1 MPETADV
8 AHHPFQAEI
17 DDLVACVL
25 EGRDTVVDV
34 FDAQKTM
41 EVCLA
46 ADRSAERGGAP
57 VSLPLS
63 RLSARSVERR
73 LDWRLGTGGGA
84 NDEHWKVAPRVS
96 PGRWRAPQRRRRPCC
111 ARSARPPRAP
121 SRRTI
126 GSGSASSG
134 WAFAG
139 SRTSRSALRAP
150 GVELTAAADVYDGRL
165 TLAKE
170 LWGNQL
176 FTTRDYR
183 EVLARPDVD
192 AVIIATPDH
201 WHMQMAVDAM
211 QAGKDVYVEKP
222 MVQALEEG
230 PRIIEAARQTGRI
243 LQVGSQHVS
252 SIVYAKAREL
262 FRAGAIGELN
272 LVEAWINR
280 NSSMG
285 AWQYSIPP
293 DASPQT
299 IDWDRFLGRAPKRP
313 FDPVRLFR
321 WRNYRD
327 YGTGIPGDLFVH
339 LFTGIHFVLDALG
352 PTRAI
357 ASGGLRHWNDGR
369 DVPDVMLA
377 LYDYPKTPT
386 HPAFT
391 LSLKVNFAEGAG
403 DAYVFRFVGPEGVLT
418 IGDNSVTLSRRQP
431 AKEPGQTSDTFAKAT
446 QDAFMKEYRAK
457 YPDRPELQPRSDET
471 YAAPPRYNSVDDHF
485 RNFFDAM
492 RTRRPVVED
501 AVFGLRAAGP
511 ALLANHSYFENR
523 PIGWDAE
530 KMTRTSIES
539 H

>member
-1 MPETADV
+1 MA
-8 AHHPFQAEI
+8 
-17 DDLVACVL
+17 
-25 EGRDTVVDV
+25 
-34 FDAQKTM
+34 TM
-41 EVCLA
+41 
-46 ADRSAERGGAP
+46 S
-57 VSLPLS
+57 
-63 RLSARSVERR
+63 
-73 LDWRLGTGGGA
+73 
-84 NDEHWKVAPRVS
+84 
-96 PGRWRAPQRRRRPCC
+96 
-111 ARSARPPRAP
+111 
-121 SRRTI
+121 
-126 GSGSASSG
+126 
-134 WAFAG
+134 
-139 SRTSRSALRAP
+139 TSRSRRDFLKSVAGATATVPIMLRAQNAAPRTVAPTDRIRFAAIGVGIRGQQDLLSALRTA
-150 GVELTAAADVYDGRL
+150 GVELVAAADVYDGRL
-165 TLAKE
+165 TLARE
-170 LWGNQL
+170 RWGSQL

-192 AVIIATPDH
+192 AVLIATPDH
-201 WHMQMAVDAM
+201 WHTQIALDAM
-211 QAGKDVYVEKP
+211 KAGKDVYVEKP
-222 MVQALEEG
+222 MVQELDEG
-230 PRIIEAARQTGRI
+230 PRIIDAARQTGRI
-243 LQVGSQHVS
+243 LQVGSQHPS
-252 SIVYAKAREL
+252 SIVYAKAKEL
-262 FRAGAIGELN
+262 YRAGAIGELN

-377 LYDYPKTPT
+377 LYDYPKTT
-386 HPAFT
+386 SHPAFT

-403 DAYVFRFVGPEGVLT
+403 DAYVFRFVGPAGVLT
-418 IGDNSVTLSRRQP
+418 IGDNSVTLARRPP
-431 AKEPGQTSDTFAKAT
+431 AKEPGQTAESFAKAA
-446 QDAFMKEYRAK
+446 QDAYMKEYRAK
-457 YPDRPELQPRSDET
+457 YPDRPELQPRADET
-471 YAAPPRYNSVDDHF
+471 YAAPQRYNSTDDHF
-485 RNFFDAM
+485 GNFFDAV
-492 RTRRPVVED
+492 RTRRQVVED
-501 AVFGLRAAGP
+501 AAFGLRAAGP

-523 PIGWDAE
+523 PIGWDAD

>member
-1 MPETADV
+1 MTTRRSRRDFLKSVAGTAAAAPIVLRGETGASSQRV
-8 AHHPFQAEI
+8 A
-17 DDLVACVL
+17 
-25 EGRDTVVDV
+25 
-34 FDAQKTM
+34 
-41 EVCLA
+41 
-46 ADRSAERGGAP
+46 
-57 VSLPLS
+57 
-63 RLSARSVERR
+63 
-73 LDWRLGTGGGA
+73 A
-84 NDEHWKVAPRVS
+84 NDRIQVAMFGMGIR
-96 PGRWRAPQRRRRPCC
+96 GQQDM
-111 ARSARPPRAP
+111 
-121 SRRTI
+121 
-126 GSGSASSG
+126 
-134 WAFAG
+134 
-139 SRTSRSALRAP
+139 RSALRAP
-150 GVELTAAADVYDGRL
+150 GVELVAVADVYDGRL

-170 LWGNQL
+170 QWGDHV

-183 EVLARPDVD
+183 AVLARPDVD

-201 WHMQMAVDAM
+201 WHTQIAVDAM
-211 QAGKDVYVEKP
+211 KAGKDVYVEKP
-222 MVQALEEG
+222 MVQELDEG
-230 PRIIEAARQTGRI
+230 PRIIETAGQTGRI
-243 LQVGSQHVS
+243 LQAGSQHVS

-280 NSSMG
+280 NSPMG

-357 ASGGLRHWNDGR
+357 ASGGTRHWHDGR

-377 LYDYPKTPT
+377 MYDYPKAST

-403 DAYVFRFVGPEGVLT
+403 DNTTFRFVGPEGVLT
-418 IGDNSVTLSRRQP
+418 IGDNAVTLSRRPP
-431 AKEPGQTSDTFAKAT
+431 ANEPGQTSETFAKAT
-446 QDAFMKEYRAK
+446 ETAFMKEYRTK
-457 YPDRPELQPRSDET
+457 YPDRPELRPRNDET
-471 YAAPPRYNSVDDHF
+471 YAAPARYNSTEDHF
-485 RNFFDAM
+485 RNFFDAV
-492 RTRRPVVED
+492 RTRRPVIED

-511 ALLANHSYFENR
+511 ALLANHSYFEGR
-523 PIGWDAE
+523 AIGWDAG

-539 H
+539 HQ

>member
-1 MPETADV
+1 MGNGKSRREFLQVVAGAATA
-8 AHHPFQAEI
+8 APT
-17 DDLVACVL
+17 VL
-25 EGRDTVVDV
+25 R
-34 FDAQKTM
+34 AQR
-41 EVCLA
+41 A
-46 ADRSAERGGAP
+46 AS
-57 VSLPLS
+57 S
-63 RLSARSVERR
+63 R
-73 LDWRLGTGGGA
+73 T
-84 NDEHWKVAPRVS
+84 VAPNDRIRV
-96 PGRWRAPQRRRRPCC
+96 GIVGVGIRGQQDL
-111 ARSARPPRAP
+111 
-121 SRRTI
+121 
-126 GSGSASSG
+126 
-134 WAFAG
+134 
-139 SRTSRSALRAP
+139 RSALRAP
-150 GVELTAAADVYDGRL
+150 GVELTAAADVYAGRL

-170 LWGNQL
+170 LWGSQV

-192 AVIIATPDH
+192 AVIIAAPDH

-230 PRIIEAARQTGRI
+230 PRIIDAAGKTGRI

-280 NSSMG
+280 NSSIG

-293 DASPQT
+293 DASPET

-339 LFTGIHFVLDALG
+339 LFTGIHFVLDATG

-418 IGDNSVTLSRRQP
+418 IGDNTVTLSRRPP
-431 AKEPGQTSDTFAKAT
+431 AKEPGQTSDTFSKAT
-446 QDAFMKEYRAK
+446 QEAFMREYRAK
-457 YPDRPELQPRSDET
+457 YSDRPELQPRNDET
-471 YAAPPRYNSVDDHF
+471 FAAPPRYTSVDDHF
-485 RNFFDAM
+485 ANFFDAM
-492 RTRRPVVED
+492 RARRPVVED

-523 PIGWDAE
+523 PIGWDPE